1 MKKTLLIVT
10 FLAFVFLSAME
21 SRAGD
26 AAAGKKT
33 WDSVCV
39 ACHGATGEG
48 NVALNAPANGG
59 QDEWYVIRQLKNFKE
74 GIRGSHKD
82 DTYGAQ
88 MRPMAMTLADDKA
101 IEDVAAYVSGLE
113 APKAATTLSGNADAG
128 KKHYPV
134 CAACHGAQG
143 EGNKSLNAPRLTG
156 QHDWYIARQ
165 IKYFRDGIR
174 GSHAKDIYGQQMVP
188 MALTLA
194 TEEQVNDVVAYIL
207 TLED

>member
-1 MKKTLLIVT
+1 MKKTLLLVT
-10 FLAFVFLSAME
+10 FLAFIFLAAME
-21 SRAGD
+21 SQAGD

-39 ACHGATGEG
+39 ACHGAQGEG

-59 QDEWYVIRQLKNFKE
+59 QDEWYVIRQLKNFKA
-74 GIRGSHKD
+74 GIRGSHEK

-101 IEDVAAYVSGLE
+101 IEDVSAYVSSLP
-113 APKAATTLSGNADAG
+113 APKVEATVSGNADAG
-128 KKHYPV
+128 KKHYAV
-134 CAACHGAQG
+134 CTACHGAQG

-156 QHDWYIARQ
+156 QHAWYLARQ
-165 IKYFRDGIR
+165 LEYFRDGIR

-188 MALTLA
+188 MSMTLA
-194 TEEQVNDVVAYIL
+194 TEEQVNDVVAYIIS
-207 TLED
+207 LEQ